1 MFSLTMLG
9 STPQGDAYTLDEYGT
24 MCRNA
29 GLEEPRLVSL
39 DPMPQSLVLARKP
52 F

>member
-1 MFSLTMLG
+1 
-9 STPQGDAYTLDEYGT
+9 

-29 GLEEPRLVSL
+29 GLEEPRLVPL
-39 DPMPQSLVLARKP
+39 DPMPQSLVVARKP